1 MELLKILEGIRTPF
15 LNELMSVITVLGDE
29 TFFMI
34 VGMIMLWCINK
45 KWGYRLMF
53 IGMTGTAF
61 NQLLKYIF
69 LIPRPWVL
77 DPTFTIVESAREGA
91 SGYSFPSG
99 HTHSAVSVF
108 GTMAMWM
115 KDKVMTVICILIIA
129 LIAFSR
135 MYLGVHTPLDVGVS
149 LVLGTVLVVGM
160 CKLFDKTSKSSKS
173 KIAIGIG
180 ILAIIAAAI
189 VYMYVAPVTERNMP
203 EVDLHGK
210 ESLWKLLGASAG
222 MMLGWLID
230 ERRTHFKT
238 EAPLWA
244 QAVKVVGGL
253 IIVIA
258 VKSGLK
264 PVLIAVLGDAPL
276 THALRYFLMAF
287 AGAALWPMTF
297 KYFVSKQ

>member
-1 MELLKILEGIRTPF
+1 MELLKVLESIRSPF
-15 LNELMSVITVLGDE
+15 LNEIMSIITVLGDE
-29 TFFMI
+29 TFFMV
-34 VGMIMLWCINK
+34 VGMIMLWCVSK
-45 KWGYRLMF
+45 KWGYRLML

-91 SGYSFPSG
+91 PGYSFPSG

-108 GTMAMWM
+108 GTLAMWM
-115 KDKVMTVICILIIA
+115 KDKVMTVICILMIA
-129 LIAFSR
+129 LVAFSR

-160 CKLFDKTSKSSKS
+160 CRLFEKTEKSSKS
-173 KIAIGIG
+173 KIAVGMI
-180 ILAIIAAAI
+180 ILAIIAAVI
-189 VYMYVAPVTERNMP
+189 VYMYAAPVTERNMP

-230 ERRTHFKT
+230 ERRTHFRT

-244 QAVKVVGGL
+244 QIIKVAGGL
-253 IIVIA
+253 LIVLA

-264 PVLIAVLGDAPL
+264 PVMVSLLGDAPL
-276 THALRYFLMAF
+276 THALRYFLMAS

-297 KYFVSKQ
+297 KYFAPKQ